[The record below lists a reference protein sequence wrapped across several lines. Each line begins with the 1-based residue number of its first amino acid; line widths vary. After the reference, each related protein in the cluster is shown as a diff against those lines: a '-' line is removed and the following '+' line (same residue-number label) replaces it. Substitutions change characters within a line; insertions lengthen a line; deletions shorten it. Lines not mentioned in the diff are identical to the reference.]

1 MRNSVFCGNWYVK
14 GGFAEKWSFGQIRGN
29 RSFHLS
35 KLIVVSAG
43 KNNFTQIQSGLQ
55 EADRRNMQQK
65 ADKIVNYY
73 EMLGIDPK
81 AGPAEIKRAYHDQLK
96 IWHPDKNADRLAE
109 AEETT
114 KILNQAYSILS
125 DPERRK
131 QYDRILRYT
140 KGQDFGKILNEKEFW
155 DKVGKASPVLRRI
168 LKDLKDLYALFVD
181 SIKGR
186 YKLHPAIT
194 GIIGGGLLYFIVP
207 LDLIPDYIPIVGL
220 LDDFAVLS
228 AIINSL
234 QDELA
239 EYRKFRDE
247 LTS

>member
-1 MRNSVFCGNWYVK
+1 MKKN
-14 GGFAEKWSFGQIRGN
+14 AEK
-29 RSFHLS
+29 H
-35 KLIVVSAG
+35 
-43 KNNFTQIQSGLQ
+43 
-55 EADRRNMQQK
+55 
-65 ADKIVNYY
+65 VNYY
-73 EMLGIDPK
+73 DLLGVDPK
-81 AGPAEIKRAYHDQLK
+81 AGPAEIKRAYFDQLK
-96 IWHPDKNADRLAE
+96 IWHPDKNVDRLAE

-125 DPERRK
+125 KPEHRK
-131 QYDRILRYT
+131 QYDRMLRYT

-181 SIKGR
+181 SVKGR
-186 YKLHPAIT
+186 YRLHPTIT

-207 LDLIPDYIPIVGL
+207 LDLVPDYIPIVGL

-239 EYRKFRDE
+239 EYRKFIDE
-247 LTS
+247 ETS

>member
-1 MRNSVFCGNWYVK
+1 MMKKS
-14 GGFAEKWSFGQIRGN
+14 EKI
-29 RSFHLS
+29 L
-35 KLIVVSAG
+35 
-43 KNNFTQIQSGLQ
+43 
-55 EADRRNMQQK
+55 
-65 ADKIVNYY
+65 NYY
-73 EMLGIDPK
+73 EMFGISVN
-81 AGPAEIKRAYHDQLK
+81 AGPEELRRAYHDQLK
-96 IWHPDKNADRLAE
+96 IWHPDKNADRLPE

-114 KILNQAYSILS
+114 KILNQAYSVLS

-131 QYDRILRYT
+131 QYDRMLHFT
-140 KGQDFGKILNEKEFW
+140 KGKDFGKILDESEFW
-155 DKVGKASPVLRRI
+155 EKVEKAAPVLKRI

-194 GIIGGGLLYFIVP
+194 GVIGGGLLYFIVP

-239 EYRKFRDE
+239 GYRKFRDDE
-247 LTS
+247 TP

>member
-1 MRNSVFCGNWYVK
+1 MQKN
-14 GGFAEKWSFGQIRGN
+14 
-29 RSFHLS
+29 
-35 KLIVVSAG
+35 AG
-43 KNNFTQIQSGLQ
+43 
-55 EADRRNMQQK
+55 
-65 ADKIVNYY
+65 KIVNYY

-81 AGPAEIKRAYHDQLK
+81 AASEEIKRAYHDQLK

-114 KILNQAYSILS
+114 KILNQAYSVLS

-131 QYDRILRYT
+131 QYDRMLHYT
-140 KGQDFGKILNEKEFW
+140 KGKEFGKILDENEFW
-155 DKVGKASPVLRRI
+155 EKVEKAAPVLKRI
-168 LKDLKDLYALFVD
+168 LKDQKDLYALFVD

-234 QDELA
+234 QGELA
-239 EYRKFRDE
+239 DYRKFKDN
-247 LTS
+247 

>member
-1 MRNSVFCGNWYVK
+1 MQK
-14 GGFAEKWSFGQIRGN
+14 P
-29 RSFHLS
+29 
-35 KLIVVSAG
+35 
-43 KNNFTQIQSGLQ
+43 SG
-55 EADRRNMQQK
+55 
-65 ADKIVNYY
+65 KIVNYY
-73 EMLGIDPK
+73 EMLGVDPK
-81 AGPAEIKRAYHDQLK
+81 ADPEKIKRAYYSQLK
-96 IWHPDKNADRLAE
+96 IWHPDKNADRPVE

-114 KILNQAYSILS
+114 KILNQAYSVLS

-131 QYDRILRYT
+131 QYDRMLRYT
-140 KGQDFGKILNEKEFW
+140 KGKDFGKILNEKEFW
-155 DKVGKASPVLRRI
+155 DKVEKASPVLRRI
-168 LKDLKDLYALFVD
+168 IKDLKDLYTLFVD

-234 QDELA
+234 QGELG
-239 EYRKFRDE
+239 EYRKFKDN
-247 LTS
+247 